1 MGITFLSSSTNPDS
15 LNITFKDQIDIS
27 LSLIDVTA
35 SAQSQSVYPNINTN
49 YAGTIQK
56 VIIPE
61 PGLMDNSLY
70 YTPIYKEKLDY
81 KVWLNKVNKNF
92 DELD

>member
-1 MGITFLSSSTNPDS
+1 MAITFLSGSTNPDS
-15 LNITFKDQIDIS
+15 SSIAYKEQIDIS
-27 LSLIDVTA
+27 LTLVDVSA

-56 VIIPE
+56 VIVPE
-61 PGLMDNSLY
+61 LGLTDSSLY

-81 KVWLNKVNKNF
+81 KVWLNRINKNF